1 MSEWYDPTDEDI
13 EIDPESLNINIFVKQ
28 DDWGSVYV
36 TLSHEQIKRI
46 YEQIFHKP

>member
-36 TLSHEQIKRI
+36 TLSREQIKRI
-46 YEQIFHKP
+46 YEQINNN